1 LNAGKVQAKNN
12 SNALIWKILTPA
24 SYIYIMPFGTLLSM
38 SKFYRKLPRGSGINL
53 SVFTAE
59 PSLTA

>member
-1 LNAGKVQAKNN
+1 
-12 SNALIWKILTPA
+12 
-24 SYIYIMPFGTLLSM
+24 MPFGTLLSI
-38 SKFYRKLPRGSGINL
+38 SKFYLKLPRGSGINL